1 MCIPI
6 FRSIVI
12 SISLEAI
19 NGTIDYEM
27 INEELVCTGDLF
39 ALQVRDSSMESV
51 LYEKDAV
58 IIRPL
63 CIYSRFLSPAMI
75 RQSKRYNK
83 NLAA

>member
-63 CIYSRFLSPAMI
+63 YRYSRFLSPAMI